1 MERFYCSALVAANGH
16 RLGTMCIGGE
26 RARKMDAHQ
35 LNILCNLAELAV
47 RRLERKW
54 AAEQWAK
61 SAGAGLARTLA
72 TYARPLLLV
81 EVSSPASWEVLYASP
96 AAAQLLGEKSS
107 SMVANPRAGAVVHVA
122 EVTSLPHL
130 KQLAPFN
137 AGSNMLEGCPGQ
149 FC

>member
-1 MERFYCSALVAANGH
+1 MERFYCSAPLVAANGH

-54 AAEQWAK
+54 AADQWAR

-96 AAAQLLGEKSS
+96 AAAQLLGG
-107 SMVANPRAGAVVHVA
+107 N
-122 EVTSLPHL
+122 
-130 KQLAPFN
+130 QLATSSADARPLPRS
-137 AGSNMLEGCPGQ
+137 AASCQGV
-149 FC
+149 

>member
-1 MERFYCSALVAANGH
+1 MTAATVRACRSIRNKMERFYCSAPLVAANGH

-54 AAEQWAK
+54 AAEQWAR

-96 AAAQLLGEKSS
+96 AAAQLLG
-107 SMVANPRAGAVVHVA
+107 G
-122 EVTSLPHL
+122 
-130 KQLAPFN
+130 
-137 AGSNMLEGCPGQ
+137 
-149 FC
+149 